1 MINKKTKIVCTIGPA
16 SWDPTVLEKMIQN
29 GMNCAR
35 VNGAFADSNELAK
48 VAETI
53 RSISSEVSL
62 MIDVKGPEIRLN
74 KFAAPLDLATQSEVV
89 IGQKDLDPI
98 FIANYPDTY
107 QFISVGQKIAVGDGD
122 VILKV
127 KKVEDKKIYC
137 EVEVGEMLKPGKALN
152 IPGIK
157 VSREIL
163 TEKDISNLK
172 TAIQLG
178 YNFVSASFVQ
188 NALAA
193 KQIKEAAGD
202 SSIKLIA
209 KIEDQEGINNIDEI
223 LQVVDGI
230 MIARGGLGVELGLEK
245 VPLVQRFLTERAI
258 YFAKPVITAT
268 QMLESMT
275 TNPVPT
281 RAEVNDVAT
290 AVILG
295 SDAVMLS
302 GETSA
307 GEYPDL
313 AVKQMSDIIIST
325 EHTIKNYN
333 FQISGN
339 KLLDPNMIQLSNNVI
354 ENIFKDTSLSMIIIK
369 ASDASFSRYLSAKG
383 INIPVYFF
391 TEDHKSA
398 LELSL
403 SRGNTRSFYI
413 DNLNTLTE
421 EQKIDE
427 IIKILDLNNLRQRTG
442 LPVLYID
449 AKHGVIQ
456 TLRM

>member
-16 SWDPTVLEKMIQN
+16 SWDSAVLEKMILN

-35 VNGAFADSNELAK
+35 VNGAFADSNELTK

-53 RSISSEVSL
+53 RSISSEVAL
-62 MIDVKGPEIRLN
+62 MIDVKGPELRLN
-74 KFAAPLDLATQSEVV
+74 KFAAPIDLAAQPDIV

-107 QFISVGQKIAVGDGD
+107 KFISAGQKIAVGDGD

-127 KKVEDKKIYC
+127 KKIEEKKIYC
-137 EVEVGEMLKPGKALN
+137 EVVVGEVLKPGKALN

-163 TEKDISNLK
+163 TEKDLANLK
-172 TAIQLG
+172 TAVELG

-188 NALAA
+188 NAQAA
-193 KQIKEAAGD
+193 KVIKEIIGD
-202 SSIKLIA
+202 SEIKLIA

-230 MIARGGLGVELGLEK
+230 MISRGGLGVELGLEK
-245 VPLVQRFLTERAI
+245 VPMVQRFLTERAI

-275 TNPVPT
+275 YNPVPT

-313 AVKQMSDIIIST
+313 AVKQMSDIILST
-325 EHTIKNYN
+325 EHNIKNYN
-333 FQISGN
+333 FKISGN
-339 KLLDPNMIQLSNNVI
+339 KFLDLSLVELSNAVT
-354 ENIFKDTSLSMIIIK
+354 ENIFKNASLQMIIVK
-369 ASDASFSRYLSAKG
+369 AIDANFSKYLSAKG

-391 TEDHKSA
+391 VGNQKSA

-403 SRGNTRSFYI
+403 SRGNTRGFFVQ
-413 DNLNTLTE
+413 DLNELGK
-421 EQKIDE
+421 EQDINA
-427 IIKILDLNNLRQRTG
+427 IIKLLDLNNLRQRPG
-442 LPVLYID
+442 APILYID
-449 AKHGVIQ
+449 VERGVIE
-456 TLRM
+456 TLRV